1 MHHPSP
7 ITHHTSQITKKP
19 YPLDKAEIIIF
30 KAEVSQSDFQIEVRV
45 KDETVWL
52 TQAQMV
58 NLFDA
63 TKQNIS
69 LHINNIFKEGE
80 LQPDSVVK
88 EYLTTAADGKKYK
101 TKFYNLDVIIS
112 VGYRVKSLR
121 GTQFRIWANKI
132 LKEYLL
138 KGHVVNHRLGRI
150 EEEVQKIKGRI
161 NEIEFTVQTNL
172 PPNEG
177 IFFDGQIFDAWQF
190 VSQLIKDAKEAIVL
204 IDNYVDE
211 SVLMLLSKRNPEVK
225 ATIFSNNITK
235 QLDTDLQ
242 KHNQQYPSIELKRFS
257 KSHDRFLIIDKK
269 DVYHIGASLKDLG
282 KKWFAF
288 SKIKLDATE
297 LLQKLIEK

>member
-1 MHHPSP
+1 ME
-7 ITHHTSQITKKP
+7 
-19 YPLDKAEIIIF
+19 KAEIIIY
-30 KAEVSQSDFQIEVRV
+30 KVEANQSDFQIKVRV
-45 KDETVWL
+45 EDDTVWL

-88 EYLTTAADGKKYK
+88 EYLTTASDGKKYK
-101 TKFYNLDVIIS
+101 TRFYSLDVIIS
-112 VGYRVKSLR
+112 VGYRVKSHR

-132 LKEYLL
+132 LKDYLL

-150 EEEVQKIKGRI
+150 EEEVQKIKDRI
-161 NEIEFTVQTNL
+161 NEIEFAVQTNL

-190 VSQLIKDAKEAIVL
+190 VSQLIKGAKEDIVL

-211 SVLMLLSKRNPEVK
+211 SVLMLLSKRNSEVK

-235 QLDTDLQ
+235 QLDTDLK
-242 KHNQQYPSIELKRFS
+242 KHNQQYPRIELKRFS
-257 KSHDRFLIIDKK
+257 KSHDRFLVIDKK

-288 SKIKLDATE
+288 SKINLDATE